1 MQLTMTTDYAVRC
14 LLYLAKSEG
23 ICTSQKVREYAQIS
37 SDEHTRKILRQLKY
51 GGLVRSDKGANGGY
65 ALTRPISKITF
76 LEIIRCTEDSVKIN
90 RCLEDP
96 NGPGERKDEQLAV
109 YNFYGKSQQLFE
121 EFFSKVTLQDI
132 VNGSLIDWEWK

>member
-14 LLYLAKSEG
+14 LLFLSQNEG

-65 ALTRPISKITF
+65 ALTRPIGKITF
-76 LEIIRCTEDSVKIN
+76 LDVIRCTEDSIKIN
-90 RCLEDP
+90 RCLDEID
-96 NGPGERKDEQLAV
+96 GPGERKDEQLAM
-109 YNFYGKSQQLFE
+109 YRFYAASQKLFE
-121 EFFSKVTLQDI
+121 DFFGSITLQDI
-132 VNGSLIDWEWK
+132 VDGKLPDRECK